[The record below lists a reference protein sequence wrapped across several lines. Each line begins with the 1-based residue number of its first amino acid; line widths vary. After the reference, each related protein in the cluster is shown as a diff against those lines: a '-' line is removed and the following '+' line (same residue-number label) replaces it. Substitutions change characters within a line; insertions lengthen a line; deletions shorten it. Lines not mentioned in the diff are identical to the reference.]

1 MREFEREHLSV
12 ERLHYLVVNHLG
24 SWKVK
29 FHGRHYG
36 PYPSQEEA
44 TRIAIAAAQKAAEAG
59 KLARVLVQQPDE
71 HFTCAWSTGQA
82 GENGAADRRG
92 EDSPAA

>member
-1 MREFEREHLSV
+1 M

-36 PYPSQEEA
+36 PYPSQDEA
-44 TRIAIAAAQKAAEAG
+44 KRIAIVAARKAAEAG

-82 GENGAADRRG
+82 GEAAGPEPREGAPG
-92 EDSPAA
+92 G

>member
-1 MREFEREHLSV
+1 MTV

-36 PYPSQEEA
+36 PYPSREEA
-44 TRIAIAAAQKAAEAG
+44 TRIAIAAARKAGESG
-59 KLARVLVQQPDE
+59 KLARVLIQQADE
-71 HFTCAWSTGQA
+71 HFTCAWSYGRAEGQG
-82 GENGAADRRG
+82 GESTTA
-92 EDSPAA
+92 